1 MMPLSG
7 YSPVNGGRGRRRAPA
22 VALCAAALAVIAGC
36 STASSSSGP
45 TGATGNT
52 GTATKLTALG
62 AIRLAADES
71 ERVNSIATTL
81 SEQVGDPVIAT
92 VTATTHEQLR
102 PTLLADANLHITASG
117 RSSAV
122 HEIVSAKAAYI
133 QAPGN
138 PTGKPW
144 AEIPFSE
151 LGHGLGSSLS
161 SLLQYAQ
168 NSNPAKQTQLL
179 TASKNVHVVGTEVV
193 DGVETTHYR
202 GTISAATALRSLK
215 PAVRKGL
222 APLLRLITG
231 SIHFDVWIDTQH
243 VMRRLVLVEAVLGEQ
258 ATVTVNVTAV
268 NQPVQITL
276 PPASQVGIVPK
287 SQLGA
292 GL

>member
-1 MMPLSG
+1 MIPLSAF
-7 YSPVNGGRGRRRAPA
+7 SPPNSGRGRRRAA
-22 VALCAAALAVIAGC
+22 AAALCAAALAVLAGC
-36 STASSSSGP
+36 STGSTSSSAPHG
-45 TGATGNT
+45 TT
-52 GTATKLTALG
+52 GTATKLTPLG
-62 AIRLAADES
+62 AIRLAAYES
-71 ERVNSIATTL
+71 ERVNSVATTL
-81 SEQVGDPVIAT
+81 SERVGDPVIAT
-92 VTATTHEQLR
+92 VTATTREQVR
-102 PTLLADANLHITASG
+102 PTLLADANLHITAGG